1 MSLRA
6 TLPVLAALLLLLASG
21 VVARAAGPSRGVTF
35 RDGWIEVGAP
45 GEHGVRRAVLR
56 NPGAKTVSLT
66 LADGHP
72 TYTFLSRTGGDW
84 RVAGPIYDCGVGMT
98 ERELAPGD
106 SIVFRVWR
114 ELGPGDH
121 RYRVAIQV
129 RNSTAFYASSSTIDF
144 RAP

>member
-1 MSLRA
+1 MMRA
-6 TLPVLAALLLLLASG
+6 TLPVLAALLLLLTSG
-21 VVARAAGPSRGVTF
+21 VVTWAAGPIRGVTS
-35 RDGWIEVGAP
+35 RDGWIEVGVP
-45 GEHGVRRAVLR
+45 GERGVRRAVLR

-72 TYTFLSRTGGDW
+72 AYTFLARTGGEW
-84 RVAGPIYDCGVGMT
+84 RITGPIYCGVGMT

-114 ELGPGDH
+114 EHGPGDR

-129 RNSTAFYASSSTIDF
+129 RDPAAFHASSSTIDF
-144 RAP
+144 RDP